1 MITVVFQG
9 NNFSKKIIDLINLS
23 PNFFSQIIVSTWK
36 HEKIESKLDES
47 ITVVKLD
54 DPGPDFINGKSYN
67 YTRHILGVLEGL
79 KNSKNKY
86 TLKLRSDIILD
97 FEKLLNEIDYDRLN
111 VIDVTTKIYG
121 SFHFCDWLY
130 FAKTDELFRMYKN
143 FNFALLKWASIEE
156 ILFIKYV
163 SNKNLKSLKAPKII
177 YHKNIKLKST
187 KPGYRFIPFGKN
199 IVLKPSK
206 KRIDL
211 WNAGNYDLYFNQ
223 FNSRIIFRY
232 FIYKFYRFLIIVK
245 KCF

>member
-1 MITVVFQG
+1 MLRQEFWK
-9 NNFSKKIIDLINLS
+9 FS
-23 PNFFSQIIVSTWK
+23 
-36 HEKIESKLDES
+36 
-47 ITVVKLD
+47 
-54 DPGPDFINGKSYN
+54 
-67 YTRHILGVLEGL
+67 
-79 KNSKNKY
+79 
-86 TLKLRSDIILD
+86 
-97 FEKLLNEIDYDRLN
+97 
-111 VIDVTTKIYG
+111 
-121 SFHFCDWLY
+121 FCDWLY
-130 FAKTDELFRMYKN
+130 FAKTDELLRMYKN
-143 FNFALLKWASIEE
+143 FNFSLLKWASIEE
-156 ILFIKYV
+156 ILFIEYV

-232 FIYKFYRFLIIVK
+232 FIYKFYRFLIIIK